1 MNLTRTP
8 LYVAAFAT
16 TFLSGLASAEGL
28 YVKGLVG
35 KSYQATDSESYGNN
49 IAQDA
54 DFPGKFGAG
63 DGTVSTLG
71 LGYVINEQF
80 RIETRL
86 GYREG
91 TFNSQRVGSGART
104 GEEYVLNGKLK
115 STTLTVEGFYDV
127 DTGTAF
133 TPYIK
138 AGVGVARNEYSAR
151 LGGAGVQGF
160 FDQLDGTVDGYY
172 DDYAD
177 ETSTE
182 FTWNIGLG
190 ASYAITDQLSLIGE
204 YQYISL
210 GDAGTDVDSLD
221 FGSGETNDGFRI
233 DDATAHEVQVGLRY
247 HF

>member
-16 TFLSGLASAEGL
+16 TFLSGLASAEGF
-28 YVKGLVG
+28 YITGLVG
-35 KSYQATDSESYGNN
+35 KSYQATDSEPYGNN

-54 DFPGKFGAG
+54 DFPGKFDAG

-91 TFNSQRVGSGART
+91 KFNSQRIGTGART

-160 FDQLDGTVDGYY
+160 FDQLDGAVDGYY

-182 FTWNIGLG
+182 FTWNLGVG

-210 GDAGTDVDSLD
+210 GDAGTGVDSLD

-233 DDATAHEVQVGLRY
+233 DEATAHEVQLGLRY